1 LFLRRTRKIRYNQV
15 KQTGFLVMPDS
26 TPPQAQSSAQ
36 ALAEKKTREQKWLE
50 ENRDGIE
57 AYNKYIE
64 EHGLPLAEFRVF

>member
-1 LFLRRTRKIRYNQV
+1 
-15 KQTGFLVMPDS
+15 MPDS